1 MIEKVQEEADWM
13 DYIYAEALEV
23 TLASQIVGKYLP
35 SSIKSQVIR
44 LYSSCLQIGTLVFG
58 LRLVFLKLLGK
69 WAKMGID
76 PFR

>member
-35 SSIKSQVIR
+35 SSMKSQVIR
-44 LYSSCLQIGTLVFG
+44 LYSSRLQIGTLVFG
-58 LRLVFLKLLGK
+58 LWLVFLKLLGK

>member
-35 SSIKSQVIR
+35 SSMKSQVIR
-44 LYSSCLQIGTLVFG
+44 LY
-58 LRLVFLKLLGK
+58 
-69 WAKMGID
+69 
-76 PFR
+76 